1 MLLQQTFNDIIN
13 VYNTVW
19 ETPENKD
26 EFWNTSPQTLDLT
39 LFVSIRFMVFPEF

>member
-1 MLLQQTFNDIIN
+1 MLLQQTFNDIIS

-26 EFWNTSPQTLDLT
+26 EFCNTSPQTLDLT